1 MEFWKS
7 FLFCGDLLKYVMSLM
22 KIEYRLIYIDIDG
35 LVVLLFFVVLYV
47 MVCLDYLV
55 CRCLIFISIWFLG
68 MCCVIFLSV

>member
-1 MEFWKS
+1 
-7 FLFCGDLLKYVMSLM
+7 MSLI

-55 CRCLIFISIWFLG
+55 WF
-68 MCCVIFLSV
+68 VDV